1 MLSLKLE
8 DDELQQLWQ
17 EKLRESLKYRMD
29 QVNFLL
35 VSFFGVECFERFRD
49 ESKLVCFRIHIR
61 IKTSPIQLTVIGKSG
76 YSALDK
82 PFIN

>member
-35 VSFFGVECFERFRD
+35 VSFFGVECFGRFRD
-49 ESKLVCFRIHIR
+49 ESKLVLFW
-61 IKTSPIQLTVIGKSG
+61 
-76 YSALDK
+76 D
-82 PFIN
+82 

>member
-17 EKLRESLKYRMD
+17 EKLRESLKYRMH

-35 VSFFGVECFERFRD
+35 VSLFGVECFGRFRG
-49 ESKLVCFRIHIR
+49 ESKLVSFPIYIS
-61 IKTSPIQLTVIGKSG
+61 IKVVTRS
-76 YSALDK
+76 
-82 PFIN
+82 N

>member
-1 MLSLKLE
+1 MANTSSIIYKGWTAMLSLKLA

-35 VSFFGVECFERFRD
+35 VSFYGIECFGRFRD
-49 ESKLVCFRIHIR
+49 
-61 IKTSPIQLTVIGKSG
+61 
-76 YSALDK
+76 
-82 PFIN
+82 

>member
-35 VSFFGVECFERFRD
+35 VSFYGVECFGRFRD
-49 ESKLVCFRIHIR
+49 
-61 IKTSPIQLTVIGKSG
+61 
-76 YSALDK
+76 
-82 PFIN
+82 

>member
-35 VSFFGVECFERFRD
+35 VSFGVECFERFRD
-49 ESKLVCFRIHIR
+49 ESKLVCFRMHIR
-61 IKTSPIQLTVIGKSG
+61 IKKSPIQLTVIGKSG

>member
-1 MLSLKLE
+1 MLSLKLA

-35 VSFFGVECFERFRD
+35 VSFYGAECFGRFRD
-49 ESKLVCFRIHIR
+49 EIKLFCFLIHIR
-61 IKTSPIQLTVIGKSG
+61 VKEVTKS
-76 YSALDK
+76 
-82 PFIN
+82 N